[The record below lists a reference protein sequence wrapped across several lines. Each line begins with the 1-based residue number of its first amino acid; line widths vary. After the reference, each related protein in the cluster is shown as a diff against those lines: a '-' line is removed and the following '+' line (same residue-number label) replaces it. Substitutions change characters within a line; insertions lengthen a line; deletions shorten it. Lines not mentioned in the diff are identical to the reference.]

1 MSKEL
6 TLKDTE
12 KLMESSDYRERFI
25 AEYWQT
31 KIRYEK
37 LKHFNTRIECQNAF
51 NGPEVYHDCPNKLL
65 RDQQTKMGELL
76 HILELRAIIENINL
90 NNIFSGAQ
98 DE

>member
-1 MSKEL
+1 MGKEL
-6 TLKDTE
+6 TLKDTK
-12 KLMESSDYRERFI
+12 KLMTSSDYRERFI

-37 LKHFNTRIECQNAF
+37 LKHFNTRIECENAF
-51 NGPEVYHDCPNKLL
+51 NGPIVQHDCPNKLL

-76 HILELRAIIENINL
+76 HILELRAIIEKIDL
-90 NNIFSGAQ
+90 NEIFEE

>member
-1 MSKEL
+1 MSKKL

-37 LKHFNTRIECQNAF
+37 LKHFNTRIECEKAF
-51 NGPEVYHDCPNKLL
+51 NGPEVYYDCPNKLL

-90 NNIFSGAQ
+90 NEIF
-98 DE
+98 EIEEK